1 MGFLKE
7 LDFSKDE
14 IVKAENNTTDLIINE
29 ILDSKE
35 IVMHNLNF
43 LKNYGVVNYKDVFI
57 KFCSMFL
64 MDPSKFANV
73 FTKYEK
79 EDLIEKI
86 KNNVA
91 IVEFL

>member
-43 LKNYGVVNYKDVFI
+43 LKNYGVTNYKDVFI
-57 KFCSMFL
+57 EFCSMFL

-79 EDLIEKI
+79 EDLIDKI

>member
-7 LDFSKDE
+7 LDFSKEE

-29 ILDSKE
+29 ILDSKD

-43 LKNYGVVNYKDVFI
+43 LKNYGVTNYKDVFI
-57 KFCSMFL
+57 EFCSMFL

-79 EDLIEKI
+79 EDLIDKI

>member
-7 LDFSKDE
+7 IDFSKDE
-14 IVKAENNTTDLIINE
+14 IVRAENNTTDLIINE

-43 LKNYGVVNYKDVFI
+43 LKNYGVTNYKEIFI
-57 KFCSMFL
+57 EFCSMFL

>member
-1 MGFLKE
+1 MSFLKD
-7 LDFSKDE
+7 LDFSKEE
-14 IVKAENNTTDLIINE
+14 ISQAENNVTDLIINE
-29 ILDSKE
+29 ITESKE
-35 IVMHNLNF
+35 LVIHNLNF
-43 LKNYGVVNYKDVFI
+43 LKDYGVENFKEVFI
-57 KFCSMFL
+57 NFCSMFL

-79 EDLIEKI
+79 EDLINKI

>member
-1 MGFLKE
+1 MGFLKD

-14 IVKAENNTTDLIINE
+14 IIAAENNVTDLIINE

-35 IVMHNLNF
+35 IVIHNINF
-43 LKNYGVVNYKDVFI
+43 LKDYGVENFKEVFI
-57 KFCSMFL
+57 NFCSMFL
-64 MDPSKFANV
+64 IDPSKFANI
-73 FTKYEK
+73 FTKYDK
-79 EDLIEKI
+79 QDLINKI